1 MSFDGPCSVLPG
13 GMRGFPFETAARN
26 DSSARVSSTID
37 QVQRQQQ
44 QHSRQIR
51 QQQQHQPTVPSFA
64 ALGTGIRKMSGDRRE
79 NAMRM
84 LSCSSSGDP
93 STIFTLPVVSS
104 SASRRGA
111 ASPEWDTDDL
121 PDMLASPRLRSVSS
135 LVLSSDTEAEI
146 RPLAV
151 ESLASSVAGV
161 RTTTMRPTPAPAP
174 ALSTTGWG
182 TNIADIL
189 ANSMQPLP
197 PPVIGGN
204 DGLVREQ
211 SFPPPISNF
220 PPGPRLSHD
229 QSFPPPGQPG
239 MVLAGSVLSPSG
251 WREDRM
257 ATSTSGVLGSGS
269 VGGAVG
275 IGEEGEFHRFG
286 GERLSPTEVIELE
299 RSCGNEQRWDVED
312 TVSSHSGNDEDALF
326 SSGSFRPDRP
336 DRHPSFDKL
345 AAMIPGIPQHFQPP
359 SSASSAS
366 ASPASAAQA
375 NSSCRRSGGGKAEQM
390 ARAVLPRDTIPAT
403 TTATAASVSIASAP
417 TPTPGRGRPPG
428 KRRHD
433 THKAPCRTKVR
444 TSNSRRSGKVDEQR
458 GSCGPA
464 RRDGGGVDVA
474 KQERRRAAIQRYL
487 VKKTRRRFANA
498 TRDNSPS
505 RSRPKAAKI
514 RPRLHGKFVKTVP
527 DFIPVTA
534 VSGEAGGSGETEV
547 RRMARVQ
554 RAAAARGKGAGRG
567 RAVKKEVFRAPVVG
581 TSLRNASTI
590 PSSFQGYPAIGGN
603 GAGVPPVSGGVG
615 SGYLWTPPSSM

>member
-1 MSFDGPCSVLPG
+1 
-13 GMRGFPFETAARN
+13 
-26 DSSARVSSTID
+26 
-37 QVQRQQQ
+37 
-44 QHSRQIR
+44 
-51 QQQQHQPTVPSFA
+51 
-64 ALGTGIRKMSGDRRE
+64 
-79 NAMRM
+79 MRM
-84 LSCSSSGDP
+84 QSCSSSGDP
-93 STIFTLPVVSS
+93 SSMFALPVVSC
-104 SASRRGA
+104 SASRRAGGA
-111 ASPEWDTDDL
+111 ASPAWDTDDL

-161 RTTTMRPTPAPAP
+161 RTTTMRPTPAPVP
-174 ALSTTGWG
+174 AVSTTVWG
-182 TNIADIL
+182 TSTNIVDML
-189 ANSMQPLP
+189 AHSLQPLP
-197 PPVIGGN
+197 PGVNGGS

-211 SFPPPISNF
+211 SFPPPIANF
-220 PPGPRLSHD
+220 PPGPHLSHD

-239 MVLAGSVLSPSG
+239 MVLAGSVLPPSG

-257 ATSTSGVLGSGS
+257 ATSTSCVLSSGS
-269 VGGAVG
+269 VGGDVG

-286 GERLSPTEVIELE
+286 GERFSHTEVIELE
-299 RSCGNEQRWDVED
+299 RSCGKEQRWDVED

-359 SSASSAS
+359 SSASCAS
-366 ASPASAAQA
+366 ASPASAAQT
-375 NSSCRRSGGGKAEQM
+375 NSSCRRSGGGGKAEQV
-390 ARAVLPRDTIPAT
+390 ARAVTPRDTIPAT
-403 TTATAASVSIASAP
+403 TTATAASASIASA
-417 TPTPGRGRPPG
+417 PTPGRGRPPG

-433 THKAPCRTKVR
+433 THKAPCRNKVR

-534 VSGEAGGSGETEV
+534 VSGEAGGGGETEV

-554 RAAAARGKGAGRG
+554 RSAAARGKGAGRG
-567 RAVKKEVFRAPVVG
+567 RAVKKEVFRAPVAG
-581 TSLRNASTI
+581 TSLRNTSAM